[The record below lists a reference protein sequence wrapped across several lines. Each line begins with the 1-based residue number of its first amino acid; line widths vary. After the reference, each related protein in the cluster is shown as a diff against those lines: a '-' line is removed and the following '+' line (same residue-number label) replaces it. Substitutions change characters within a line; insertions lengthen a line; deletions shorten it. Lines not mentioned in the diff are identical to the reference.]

1 MMRIFPP
8 QPPVPDLVD
17 DPMELHVGG
26 DPPGHPPGGG
36 AQVPVPGGLG
46 DTDYS
51 TILPIPPHPHFP
63 TPSSMRPPSRH
74 NVSQT
79 PHPED
84 VSKAK
89 SRTATP
95 VAGPAYG
102 AKGRWVDVDWRFS
115 APHTEPGSSSSGPAA
130 VPGLPVTGEGCPI
143 QQNIYPRTHPGTA
156 CSS

>member
-51 TILPIPPHPHFP
+51 TNTAASALSDPIKYATAFAAQCLSDSASGGCVKGEVSHGHSCCRASLWGERTLGRRRLEILCTSH
-63 TPSSMRPPSRH
+63 
-74 NVSQT
+74 
-79 PHPED
+79 
-84 VSKAK
+84 
-89 SRTATP
+89 
-95 VAGPAYG
+95 
-102 AKGRWVDVDWRFS
+102 
-115 APHTEPGSSSSGPAA
+115 
-130 VPGLPVTGEGCPI
+130 
-143 QQNIYPRTHPGTA
+143 
-156 CSS
+156 